1 MFSKI
6 WSFSSKDKL
15 ELGPMYWPISYFSGM
30 ALWTTL
36 DEIAGSTALIDG
48 TQGMDEADEVEEDK
62 AKD

>member
-15 ELGPMYWPISYFSGM
+15 ELGPIYWPISNFSGI

-36 DEIAGSTALIDG
+36 DEIAGSTSALIDG
-48 TQGMDEADEVEEDK
+48 TQGMDEADEVEV
-62 AKD
+62 KD